1 LHCTIAECCLPT
13 YQGNH
18 EISEA
23 YPLVDAARKRKENIT
38 EPNGKRQ
45 KPPKKRKGKKTR
57 TPKLRKL
64 GSPETHG

>member
-1 LHCTIAECCLPT
+1 
-13 YQGNH
+13 
-18 EISEA
+18 
-23 YPLVDAARKRKENIT
+23 VDAARKRKENIT